1 MSNYV
6 LRDGVVYR
14 KEIDGALVYNH
25 STGDVTPLNATAAYM
40 CEALF
45 IEHLDGNAVLAGIK
59 KRWNILDEALVRSD
73 IERFITGMK
82 QLELIE
88 EKGD

>member
-14 KEIDGALVYNH
+14 KETDGALVYNH
-25 STGDVTPLNATAAYM
+25 ATGDVTPLNAIAAYM

-45 IEHLDGNAVLAGIK
+45 IEGLDSEAVLAGIK
-59 KRWNILDEALVRSD
+59 KHWNVRDEELVRSD